1 MMEKEIVVDINPYQ
15 TRVILL
21 EDSVPCEIFIEQRGK
36 ERLVGNIYKG
46 RVQNVLPGMQAA
58 FVDIGLEKNA
68 FLYAGD
74 IQLDNQEFVFGGK
87 ESLIKQLPTNIKD
100 IVRSGQE
107 ILVQVFKEPVGVKGA
122 RITTHVTLP
131 GHILV
136 LMPGVDYVGVSRRI
150 CDETERERLKFLLEG
165 IKPDGMG
172 VIVRTAGKGKNEDEY
187 TSELQFLLR
196 LWDKIAKKSD
206 ITSAPRLVHAE
217 EPLIFRIL
225 RDLLTPDVKRV
236 VINDKEFFDRVQI
249 IAGIISP
256 VLRDR
261 VVLYDGLPDI
271 YDELGLER
279 VIDMALMR
287 KVQLKN
293 GGYLII
299 DQTEALTTID
309 VNTGKFIGNSDNL
322 QDTITAANCEAAKEI
337 ARQLR
342 LRDISGIIIIDFI
355 DMDETEDREKVVQT
369 LKDALKNDRTRTNV
383 LGMTQLGLVEMTRKK
398 ERQPISNTLQSQCP
412 YCSGSGKVLSCETI
426 LLKIRKQIM
435 NRFSLDS
442 TENYLIRVHPKI
454 AALIKENSTHDAPIF
469 PKAKGQAIY
478 VLADINRYIS
488 DFAIDAITE
497 SELKKFD
504 KADKY

>member
-1 MMEKEIVVDINPYQ
+1 MDKEIVVDINPYQ

-21 EDSVPCEIFIEQRGK
+21 EDNIPCEIYIEQRGK

-58 FVDIGLEKNA
+58 FVDVGLDKNA

-74 IQLDNQEFVFGGK
+74 IQLDNQEFVFGGN
-87 ESLIKQLPTNIKD
+87 ESPIKQAPVNIKD
-100 IVRSGQE
+100 IVRPGQA

-150 CDETERERLKFLLEG
+150 SDEIERERLRNILEE
-165 IKPDGMG
+165 IKPSGMG
-172 VIVRTAGKGKNEDEY
+172 VIVRTAGKGKQEDEFA
-187 TSELQFLLR
+187 SELKFLTR
-196 LWDKIAKKSD
+196 LWSKIAKKSD
-206 ITSAPRLVHAE
+206 VTPAPRLVHAE

-225 RDLLTPDVKRV
+225 RDLLTTDVKRV

-256 VLRDR
+256 VLPDR

-322 QDTITAANCEAAKEI
+322 QETITTANCEAAKEI

-355 DMDETEDREKVVQT
+355 DMDETEDREKVLQT
-369 LKDALKNDRTRTNV
+369 LKDALKSDRTRTNV

-398 ERQPISNTLQSQCP
+398 ERQPISNTLQTPCP
-412 YCSGSGKVLSCETI
+412 YCGGSGKVLSSETI
-426 LLKIRKQIM
+426 LLKVRKQLM
-435 NRFSLDS
+435 NRFSAEDCGS
-442 TENYLIRVHPKI
+442 YLVRVHAKI
-454 AALIKENSTHDAPIF
+454 AALIKENSTDEAPIF
-469 PKAKGQAIY
+469 PKAKGRAIY
-478 VLADINRYIS
+478 VLADANRYIS
-488 DFAIDAITE
+488 DFAIETITE
-497 SELKKFD
+497 SDIRKLD
-504 KADKY
+504 KADRY

>member
-1 MMEKEIVVDINPYQ
+1 MDKEIVVDINPYQ

-21 EDSVPCEIFIEQRGK
+21 ENGMPCEIYIEQRGK

-74 IQLDNQEFVFGGK
+74 IQLDNQEFVFGNG
-87 ESLIKQLPTNIKD
+87 ESQLKQASLNIKD
-100 IVRSGQE
+100 IVKPGQE

-150 CDETERERLKFLLEG
+150 FDEAERERLKSLLEG
-165 IKPDGMG
+165 LKPSGMG
-172 VIVRTAGKGKNEDEY
+172 VIARTAGKGKCETEFA
-187 TSELQFLLR
+187 SELKFLNR
-196 LWDKIAKKSD
+196 LWDKIIKKSD
-206 ITSAPRLVHAE
+206 ITTAPRLVHAE

-225 RDLLTPDVKRV
+225 RDLLTTEVKRV

-256 VLRDR
+256 VLYDR

-287 KVQLKN
+287 KVQLEN
-293 GGYLII
+293 GSYLII

-322 QDTITAANCEAAKEI
+322 QETITTANCQAAKEI
-337 ARQLR
+337 AKQLR

-355 DMDETEDREKVVQT
+355 DMDETDDREKVLQT

-398 ERQPISNTLQSQCP
+398 ERQPISNTLQTSCP
-412 YCSGSGKVLSCETI
+412 YCGGSGKILSSETI
-426 LLKIRKQIM
+426 LLKVRKQLM
-435 NRFSLDS
+435 NRFSAES
-442 TENYLIRVHPKI
+442 SGSYLVRVNPKI
-454 AALIKENSTHDAPIF
+454 AALIKDNSTEEAPIF
-469 PKAKGQAIY
+469 PKCKGRAIY
-478 VLADINRYIS
+478 VLPDANRYIS
-488 DFAIDAITE
+488 DFAIEAITDGDIRK
-497 SELKKFD
+497 LD
-504 KADKY
+504 KADRY